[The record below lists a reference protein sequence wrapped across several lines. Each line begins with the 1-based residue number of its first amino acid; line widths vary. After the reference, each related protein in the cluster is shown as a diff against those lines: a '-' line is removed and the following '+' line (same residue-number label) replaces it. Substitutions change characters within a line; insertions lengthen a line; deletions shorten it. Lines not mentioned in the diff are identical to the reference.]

1 MAIKKRTDQ
10 LPAILSGDV
19 DNNDLMYLVHENAQA
34 ETGYD
39 SKKIFVSDVGRKLN
53 NGVEYATELPSF
65 PPGDQNPL
73 DALEYLNS
81 KINDLYPV
89 DSATGS
95 LVNFTTSLAL
105 PLVALKTNITAQ
117 GGGGTP
123 SSPVAVTGFS
133 EIELTCADE
142 NMQTVDTFTLPLGQT
157 VYGGYVDWKNGK
169 GYVTW
174 GSANL
179 GDLHWTAL
187 SATSVF
193 ACDDDELLAPIHAG
207 QYNTN
212 EVICSI
218 YTPSPII
225 VLASNLPNNQMSFN
239 FNGNRLMIHDDR
251 FTIASDFKT
260 AMNGIIVAYEL
271 ATPIEISLP
280 TTMPSTIEGVQ
291 NWFAD
296 SGDIE
301 LEYKMGV
308 QEYIDKKIAEVQTL
322 IL

>member
-39 SKKIFVSDVGRKLN
+39 SKKILVSDVGRKLN

-89 DSATGS
+89 DSASGS
-95 LVNFTTSLAL
+95 LVNFTTSLAM
-105 PLVALKTNITAQ
+105 PLVALKTNIVAQ

-123 SSPVAVTGFS
+123 SAPVPITGFS
-133 EIELTCADE
+133 SITLSCADGE
-142 NMQTVDTFTLPLGQT
+142 MQTVDTFTLNLGQT
-157 VYGGYVDWKNGK
+157 VYGGYVDWGNEKLVNTFSNLIDLSDLNWSL
-169 GYVTW
+169 VSQDRW
-174 GSANL
+174 ECLDIRNDVLRPSANNVKANILCTDFETKTNNDLYSDTSLL
-179 GDLHWTAL
+179 GIA
-187 SATSVF
+187 V
-193 ACDDDELLAPIHAG
+193 
-207 QYNTN
+207 
-212 EVICSI
+212 
-218 YTPSPII
+218 
-225 VLASNLPNNQMSFN
+225 ASNGIMYIR
-239 FNGNRLMIHDDR
+239 NGSTTDTPTGYI
-251 FTIASDFKT
+251 
-260 AMNGIIVAYEL
+260 AYEL
-271 ATPIEISLP
+271 STPIEISIP

-308 QEYIDKKIAEVQTL
+308 QEYIDKKIAETQAL